1 MNPFFKTPRQILIAY
16 GSWAALGGLLGVLLS
31 MMYQTDLIDTV
42 RLNILNTLVLG
53 IASTSAY
60 FVSSICR
67 LTQRR
72 FSVAFLLVVGGS
84 LFSGC
89 AYVLVYKLLAMALD
103 AMDLHGSVV
112 ANTPGILLPVFF
124 IGALVYAFSLVIY
137 DALISAYA
145 LRGVEQREAAK
156 ELWAK
161 HAELKALRAQINPH
175 FLFNSLNSISA
186 LTSFNAEKA
195 RAMVIELSQFYRESL
210 TVSDLPLISLD
221 REIAI
226 CKHFIAVEAI
236 RYGDKLKLDIECKPE
251 NLNHQ
256 IPPLCLQP
264 LLENAIKHGVS
275 QLTHAAPITL
285 KVDVQRNKLYLLV
298 ANDIADEKSS
308 RQKPEGTQTGLE
320 NLRSRLA
327 LLYGDEAYCGWTKTE
342 TRFQVE
348 LIFPLS
354 DRVQ

>member
-1 MNPFFKTPRQILIAY
+1 MVAYLI
-16 GSWAALGGLLGVLLS
+16 WIALGGLFGVSLSTLYRADLQDSVLLNGVS
-31 MMYQTDLIDTV
+31 G
-42 RLNILNTLVLG
+42 LVLG
-53 IASTSAY
+53 IASSSAY
-60 FVSSICR
+60 FVSAIAR
-67 LTQRR
+67 VTQRGLM
-72 FSVAFLLVVGGS
+72 AGLLLIAGGS
-84 LFSGC
+84 VFAGC
-89 AYVLVYKLLAMALD
+89 AFILIYKVLDTTLVSSGLQVT
-103 AMDLHGSVV
+103 SVV
-112 ANTPGILLPVFF
+112 KTSGLLLPVFLA
-124 IGALVYAFSLVIY
+124 GSLVYAFSLVIY
-137 DALISAYA
+137 DALISAQA
-145 LRGVEQREAAK
+145 LKGVEQREAAK

-186 LTSFNAEKA
+186 LTSISAEKA

-210 TVSDLPLISLD
+210 TVSDLPLISLA
-221 REIAI
+221 RELAI

-236 RYGDKLKLDIECKPE
+236 RYGDKLKLDIQCDPE

-275 QLTHAAPITL
+275 QLTNASPISL
-285 KVDVQRNKLYLLV
+285 KVYVQHNKLYLLI
-298 ANDIADEKSS
+298 ANDIADEQSL

-354 DRVQ
+354 ERVN